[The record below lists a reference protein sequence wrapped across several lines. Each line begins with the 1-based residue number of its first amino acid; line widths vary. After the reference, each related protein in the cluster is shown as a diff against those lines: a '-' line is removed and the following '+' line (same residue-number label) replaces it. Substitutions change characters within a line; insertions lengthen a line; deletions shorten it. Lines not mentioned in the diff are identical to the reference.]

1 MCIRDRDN
9 LFDKTWLETIESRMA
24 SEGILIGLTR
34 IKLLIGLNERLKK
47 DENPVWPRAFL
58 KIQGIIGEKLI
69 LDKPENVEEYYTK
82 LLFDNRKKDSF
93 SGRTLEGVHRSDLL
107 VSERNKGVFATQC
120 STGEQKGLLLGL
132 ILTHLDLIAEKTSRY
147 PILLLDEVIAH
158 LDQLRRSSLFDQ
170 IIKTK
175 AQVFMTGTD
184 ISLFS
189 SIQDS
194 AEFFSVGMGRLKS
207 I

>member
-1 MCIRDRDN
+1 MH
-9 LFDKTWLETIESRMA
+9 
-24 SEGILIGLTR
+24 
-34 IKLLIGLNERLKK
+34 
-47 DENPVWPRAFL
+47 PP
-58 KIQGIIGEKLI
+58 
-69 LDKPENVEEYYTK
+69 
-82 LLFDNRKKDSF
+82 
-93 SGRTLEGVHRSDLL
+93 
-107 VSERNKGVFATQC
+107 
-120 STGEQKGLLLGL
+120 